1 MSDKATVMARKCWEG
16 LLLTNDLLQPCQAH
30 VVTEGIA
37 KMDTET
43 WADHPQSM
51 RSLAD
56 EFLMYFEVVKMVVQ
70 KELKYQKVRSQWVP

>member
-1 MSDKATVMARKCWEG
+1 M
-16 LLLTNDLLQPCQAH
+16 
-30 VVTEGIA
+30 TEGIA

-56 EFLMYFEVVKMVVQ
+56 EFLMYFEVVKMAVQ
-70 KELKYQKVRSQWVP
+70 KELKYQKVHSQWVP